1 MTDLPLDPW
10 LAVVSQ
16 GWGLIPRSARWVPP
30 GFSGAAVARI
40 ETPSGPLALRIWPA
54 EGPSPE
60 QLDWIHAQQR
70 HAAQTCPFVPRL
82 IPTRTGKTRLRHAG
96 RWCEL
101 ATWQPGTADFRL
113 QPTPQ
118 RLQAA
123 LAGLALVH
131 EAWSHAPPRQE
142 PCPAVL
148 RRLDRL
154 VGWTAAD
161 DTALAQRLALHPDPD
176 QVALARQA
184 WLLLRTH
191 RATAQVRL
199 SPWRNRPVPLQPCLT
214 DVWSDHVLFV
224 DDKLTGLVDF
234 GGLRW
239 DHVAVDLARLIG
251 SLVDG
256 DTQAWSLALA
266 AYARHRRLEPATG
279 DLARLLDRT
288 GQLAAVATWLRT
300 LVLEPRPL
308 ADPGRAWARL
318 AQCTLRLTQ
327 DGV

>member
-1 MTDLPLDPW
+1 MLRPARSPARPFSAGSTAWLAGPPPTTRPW
-10 LAVVSQ
+10 LS
-16 GWGLIPRSARWVPP
+16 GWPCTL
-30 GFSGAAVARI
+30 
-40 ETPSGPLALRIWPA
+40 TPTKAPWPA
-54 EGPSPE
+54 
-60 QLDWIHAQQR
+60 R
-70 HAAQTCPFVPRL
+70 
-82 IPTRTGKTRLRHAG
+82 
-96 RWCEL
+96 
-101 ATWQPGTADFRL
+101 PG
-113 QPTPQ
+113 
-118 RLQAA
+118 
-123 LAGLALVH
+123 
-131 EAWSHAPPRQE
+131 S
-142 PCPAVL
+142 CPA
-148 RRLDRL
+148 
-154 VGWTAAD
+154 
-161 DTALAQRLALHPDPD
+161 P
-176 QVALARQA
+176 
-184 WLLLRTH
+184 